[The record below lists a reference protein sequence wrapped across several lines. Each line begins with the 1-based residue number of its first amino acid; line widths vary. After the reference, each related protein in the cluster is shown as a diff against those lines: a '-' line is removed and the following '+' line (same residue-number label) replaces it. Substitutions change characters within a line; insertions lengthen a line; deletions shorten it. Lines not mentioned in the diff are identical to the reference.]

1 MSPETSASEIT
12 RILRAH
18 AAGDAEALDRLWPLV
33 YEDLR
38 VIARRQL
45 VRDGSTTLNPTAVVH
60 EAFLRLAELAPV
72 AWTDRHH
79 FFALVARAMR
89 RVLVDAARERHAA
102 KRGGGRAREE
112 LDPEALGVRAEIEEL
127 LVVEETLAELER
139 LDPRLAR
146 VVECRLFAGLS
157 DDETAEA
164 LRLSRRTVERSWQRA
179 RAHLE
184 RRLAPGG
191 TAPPRP

>member
-1 MSPETSASEIT
+1 VSPEAPESEIT
-12 RILRAH
+12 RVLRAH
-18 AAGDAEALDRLWPLV
+18 AAGDADALDRLWPLV

-38 VIARRQL
+38 GIARRQL
-45 VRDGSTTLNPTAVVH
+45 ARDGSTTLDPTAVVH
-60 EAFLRLAELAPV
+60 EAFLRLAGLAPI

-112 LDPEALGVRAEIEEL
+112 LDPEAFGVRAEVEDL
-127 LVVEETLAELER
+127 LAVEETLAELER

-157 DDETAEA
+157 DEETAEA

-184 RRLAPGG
+184 RRLAPAGRA
-191 TAPPRP
+191 TDRP

>member
-1 MSPETSASEIT
+1 MSVDTSDSEIT

-18 AAGDAEALDRLWPLV
+18 AAGDGEALDRLWPLV
-33 YEDLR
+33 YDDLR
-38 VIARRQL
+38 AIARRQMAS
-45 VRDGSTTLNPTAVVH
+45 DGSATLNPTAVVH
-60 EAFLRLAELAPV
+60 EAFLRLADLAPV

-89 RVLVDAARERHAA
+89 RVLVDAARERRAT

-112 LDPEALGVRAEIEEL
+112 LDPESLAVRAEIEEL
-127 LVVEETLAELER
+127 LAVEETLAELEQI
-139 LDPRLAR
+139 DARLAR

-157 DDETAEA
+157 DEETAQA
-164 LRLSRRTVERSWQRA
+164 LRLSRRTVERCWQRA

-191 TAPPRP
+191 P